1 MQMVTDTLASNLDQR
16 QAEELATFKA
26 GVAFKNASDKQ
37 KLIMEDN
44 FNREYQ
50 KKRNALFR
58 AEQALS
64 ITEIIIN
71 TLVAMSKVEKQL
83 GMFGIPVATYLAAQG
98 AIRVGLVASQSPP
111 QYEYGGMVGGN
122 RHSAG
127 GTLIEAEQGE
137 FVMNRNAVDSIG
149 VGALNAM
156 NQSGGGVTINVSGNV
171 LTQDFVEGELAESI
185 QEAVRKGV
193 SFA

>member
-1 MQMVTDTLASNLDQR
+1 M
-16 QAEELATFKA
+16 EEEA
-26 GVAFKNASDKQ
+26 
-37 KLIMEDN
+37 
-44 FNREYQ
+44 NRKYQ
-50 KKRNALFR
+50 SKRTALFR

-64 ITEIIIN
+64 ISEIIIN
-71 TLVAMSKVEKQL
+71 TQKGIMYEAGTKGLFGLTVL
-83 GMFGIPVATYLAAQG
+83 GTAILAQG
-98 AIRVGLVASQSPP
+98 AISAALVAAQQPP
-111 QYEYGGMVGGN
+111 QYEYGGMVGGQ

-156 NQSGGGVTINVSGNV
+156 NQSGAGVTVNVSGNV